1 MSVLDT
7 QYKEK
12 ANFSLPLSPPVRSPP
27 VWPCEG
33 LCGLLWGGA
42 ESLCPSRRIQAG
54 FGPLSRRL
62 GGMPIRGTALRGTKR
77 KARKIKSPH
86 LPAVRTAA
94 RVRQRQLTG
103 ETVLPTFGWGKQS
116 VWLAASGCQTPF
128 AGRSPHPL
136 FCPARPIDNFLI
148 TPSVWSG
155 IGHPVSGGQRPD
167 VAAASVTEQIVHLL
181 ARLEDST
188 ETEVIDATARPRH
201 GDRKA
206 LAKEQAKKISMGHKA
221 DDHEEG
227 QQMG

>member
-1 MSVLDT
+1 MVPDSALAACQILLHNT
-7 QYKEK
+7 KKEQI
-12 ANFSLPLSPPVRSPP
+12 FLSADVPPVRSPP

-128 AGRSPHPL
+128 SGRSPRPL
-136 FCPARPIDNFLI
+136 FL
-148 TPSVWSG
+148 
-155 IGHPVSGGQRPD
+155 
-167 VAAASVTEQIVHLL
+167 
-181 ARLEDST
+181 
-188 ETEVIDATARPRH
+188 PR
-201 GDRKA
+201 GA
-206 LAKEQAKKISMGHKA
+206 N
-221 DDHEEG
+221 
-227 QQMG
+227 